1 MTATFA
7 NKRVFITG
15 GSSGIGRAIA
25 CQLAREGA
33 HVCVVAR
40 GQAAIDETVAQL
52 ESLAAS
58 PSQQLFGLPLD
69 VGQRDDIVAL
79 VAQVTARLGGLDLL
93 INNAGITHPASFVD
107 TPDEVFD
114 AMMRVNFFGTV
125 HVTRAWLSALI
136 ESRGQIGIVS
146 SLAGVIGIYGY
157 SAYGASKFALRGFA
171 ESLRHDLMQYGI
183 DVTVVFP
190 PDTDTPQL
198 EQENRIKPPETHA
211 LAGTVKPL
219 SAEFVAR
226 ATLDGL
232 RRRSVYVMPGFGTK
246 LVIFLARRFPAITRW
261 FLDGDLRRFQRKQL
275 AALPRAPPRASPD
288 E

>member
-1 MTATFA
+1 MTFA

-58 PSQQLFGLPLD
+58 PTQQLFGLSLD
-69 VGQRDDIVAL
+69 VGVPKDIAAVAK
-79 VAQVTARLGGLDLL
+79 AATERLGGLDLL
-93 INNAGITHPASFVD
+93 INNAGITHPASFMD

-114 AMMRVNFFGTV
+114 SIMRVNFFGTV
-125 HVTRAWLSALI
+125 HVTRALLPALI

-157 SAYGASKFALRGFA
+157 TAYGASKFALRGFA

-183 DVTVVFP
+183 DVTVAFP

-198 EQENRIKPPETHA
+198 QQENRIKPAETHA
-211 LAGTVKPL
+211 LAGKVKPL
-219 SAEFVAR
+219 RAEFVASE
-226 ATLDGL
+226 TLNGL
-232 RRRSVYVMPGFGTK
+232 RRRSVYVKPGFGTK
-246 LVIFLARRFPAITRW
+246 LVMFLAQRFPGLSRW
-261 FLDGDLRRFQRKQL
+261 FLDADLRRFQRKQRAAL
-275 AALPRAPPRASPD
+275 AAGQANSEAKD
-288 E
+288 

>member
-1 MTATFA
+1 MAATFA

-15 GSSGIGRAIA
+15 GSSGIGRALA

-40 GQAAIDETVAQL
+40 GQEAIDETVAQL

-58 PSQQLFGLPLD
+58 PTQKLFGLPLD
-69 VGQRDDIVAL
+69 VGDRNAVYAL
-79 VAQVTARLGGLDLL
+79 APTVIERLGGLDLL

-107 TPDEVFD
+107 TSDEVFD
-114 AMMRVNFFGTV
+114 AMMRVNYFGTV
-125 HVTRAWLSALI
+125 HMSRALLPALI
-136 ESRGQIGIVS
+136 DSRGQIGIVS

-198 EQENRIKPPETHA
+198 EQEDRIKPAETRA
-211 LAGTVKPL
+211 LAGNVKAL

-246 LVIFLARRFPAITRW
+246 LVIFLAQRFPGITRW
-261 FLDGDLRRFQRKQL
+261 FLDGDLRRFQKKQL
-275 AALPRAPPRASPD
+275 AALPSASEAKPD
-288 E
+288 A